1 MYASATS
8 RWRSSE
14 KISVTLT
21 GMPAAIVS
29 SIAGRP
35 AGVAGIFTSR
45 FGRSTSACRRLA
57 SAIVASVSFARFG
70 STSSETQPSLP
81 LPSSQTERSSSQA
94 ARMSSRASAR
104 KISFGSDSS
113 ALTSLIC
120 SS

>member
-57 SAIVASVSFARFG
+57 SSIVASVSYARFG

-81 LPSSQTERSSSQA
+81 SPSSQIGAKLVAGGADVVASEREEDLL
-94 ARMSSRASAR
+94 R
-104 KISFGSDSS
+104 
-113 ALTSLIC
+113 L
-120 SS
+120 